1 MEDDRLTSG
10 GFSRRDAL
18 TRNLVSTLK
27 ARVLTPDRYF
37 IIETGIEHR
46 FGTEAEKVHSMLYA
60 NMGPTTDLLRY
71 FPDALL
77 FDRLVRLPTWATPAP
92 IPERLAEPAD
102 DAAIGLFTF
111 FAEFKTS
118 TSIRRNPIKGV
129 PSEYIGQIEREA
141 WLTYRRL
148 TSPNP
153 QLNTYLDGLRSKIAV
168 FYAAS
173 YAPNRLYAAW
183 EHTLE
188 PIDIKRKLAE
198 PASRTYTTAGS
209 GTPWVNFDI
218 RQMKTLTAFLNEDLY
233 WDMTQAEVAVEAC
246 HAELYGDG

>member
-1 MEDDRLTSG
+1 METDRLTSG
-10 GFSRRDAL
+10 GFSSRDAL
-18 TRNLVSTLK
+18 TQSLISTLK
-27 ARVLTPDRYF
+27 SRVLTLDRYF

-46 FGTEAEKVHSMLYA
+46 FGDKAEEVHSILYA
-60 NMGPTTDLLRY
+60 KMGPTTDLLRY

-77 FDRLVRLPTWATPAP
+77 FDRLLRLPTWSATGTSA
-92 IPERLAEPAD
+92 ERLAAPAD
-102 DAAIGLFTF
+102 LTAQGLFTF

-118 TSIRRNPIKGV
+118 ATMRRKSIKGV

-153 QLNTYLDGLRSKIAV
+153 HIQTYLDGLRSRITV

-173 YAPNRLYAAW
+173 YAPDRLYAAW
-183 EHTLE
+183 EQALD
-188 PIDIKRKLAE
+188 PIDIKHEVAE
-198 PASRTYTTAGS
+198 PASRSYATAGS

-218 RQMKTLTAFLNEDLY
+218 RQMKVLPSFLNEDLY
-233 WDMTQAEVAVEAC
+233 WNLPEAKAAYEAC
-246 HAELYGDG
+246 CADLYGAR